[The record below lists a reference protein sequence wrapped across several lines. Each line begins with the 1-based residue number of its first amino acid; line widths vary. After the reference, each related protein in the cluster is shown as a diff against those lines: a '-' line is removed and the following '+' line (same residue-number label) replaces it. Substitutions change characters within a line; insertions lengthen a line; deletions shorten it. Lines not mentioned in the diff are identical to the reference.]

1 MDPRLVQKV
10 GATMK
15 VFHEQVLT
23 TLRAGSSLSEAIEQ
37 IESMPVPNFDDLLK
51 RRRSKNSVPVDERC
65 CARRANGERCTRRK
79 KEGSD
84 CCGTHFKGVP
94 HGVVSDMEQ
103 PIPLTKRE
111 VWAEEINGIVYYID
125 AMENV
130 YKTEDVLKNKPNPSI
145 YAKWKKEDGV
155 YTIVSA

>member
-10 GATMK
+10 NSTMK
-15 VFHEQVLT
+15 GFRDQCLAALQT
-23 TLRAGSSLSEAIEQ
+23 SSSLSGAIQ
-37 IESMPVPNFDDLLK
+37 QVESMSVPTVDDMLK

-94 HGVVSDMEQ
+94 HGVVSDMDL
-103 PIPLTKRE
+103 PISLTKRE

-125 AMENV
+125 ATENV

-145 YAKWKKEDGV
+145 YAKWKKEDGI